1 MRRANESFQSWHTP
15 LHAFLDEFSL
25 LSEKSPAPPPG
36 FAGGGKARSFFV
48 FLARFL
54 SQVFPRLKLKMA
66 SKKKKKGQ
74 RSLLSGGNHRLKS
87 EGVD

>member
-36 FAGGGKARSFFV
+36 FAVGGKARSFFV
-48 FLARFL
+48 FLARFR
-54 SQVFPRLKLKMA
+54 SQVFPWLKLKMA
-66 SKKKKKGQ
+66 SKKKGQ